1 MENVTVRIVPLAE
14 LTGASNF
21 QQLVDSYAEESAL
34 PVLGKPITNFA
45 SYEALAA
52 AGALT
57 VICAFV
63 DETIVGFIGMLTV
76 LSPHY
81 GVLISSTESLYVLP
95 DHRKGGACQK
105 LLSAASDAARE
116 RGAVALV
123 VSAPLNGVLD
133 KVLPHWGFAETY
145 RFYTK
150 ALQ

>member
-1 MENVTVRIVPLAE
+1 MEKITTRIVPLAE
-14 LTGASNF
+14 LTGAPNF
-21 QQLVDSYAEESAL
+21 LQLVNSYAEESAL
-34 PVLGKPITNFA
+34 PVLGKPVTQMA

-57 VICAFV
+57 VICAFENDTV
-63 DETIVGFIGMLTV
+63 VGFIGMLTV

-95 DHRKGGACQK
+95 EHRKGGACQK
-105 LLSAASDAARE
+105 LLNAASDAARE

-145 RFYTK
+145 RFYAK
-150 ALQ
+150 GLQ